1 MVEPDDFLGPLVV
14 AVKQTGWL
22 GHDVGMG
29 SHHDVGG
36 ELLEVTAPQQI
47 AFLEDRAVA
56 GNHGFV
62 TVLFGVGRIGKEVVP
77 GEGDLLAV
85 DFQPEAATELGLSG
99 HPVDLD
105 LVAFPFDRFAVFER
119 FVDRYPVKSV
129 AIGGDQGGVIVTAGI
144 FALVRNAVQGPGLGS
159 VLFLENVGV
168 KEMIPV
174 HVGNPKGVNPLE
186 SEMFFHSLN
195 QTVKEE
201 LGEESGIKDEPSA
214 VVRNDDRKVL
224 AQGLGVELVKV
235 RRDPVHEREL
245 GWFGIPVRFFR
256 FHFVDRIAA

>member
-1 MVEPDDFLGPLVV
+1 MVSARIYGKVWH
-14 AVKQTGWL
+14 Q
-22 GHDVGMG
+22 
-29 SHHDVGG
+29 
-36 ELLEVTAPQQI
+36 EVCVPFFRAKHARSEKGTA
-47 AFLEDRAVA
+47 FSRT
-56 GNHGFV
+56 F
-62 TVLFGVGRIGKEVVP
+62 
-77 GEGDLLAV
+77 
-85 DFQPEAATELGLSG
+85 S
-99 HPVDLD
+99 
-105 LVAFPFDRFAVFER
+105 
-119 FVDRYPVKSV
+119 
-129 AIGGDQGGVIVTAGI
+129 
-144 FALVRNAVQGPGLGS
+144 
-159 VLFLENVGV
+159 
-168 KEMIPV
+168 V

-256 FHFVDRIAA
+256 FHFVDGIAA